1 MNSRESMS
9 RIEEVQGNIQFSGT
23 FYAKSKENVLTGN
36 YGFANRSEKSDNQT
50 NTRYSIAS
58 GCKIFTSIA
67 ICQLIE
73 KGKISFD
80 TKIKEFLN
88 IDFPHFDEGITI
100 HHLLTHTS
108 GMPDYFDED
117 EMDDYEELWISTP
130 MYHIRALKD
139 FLPLFKNK
147 KMKTSVGN
155 SFHYNNSGYI
165 VLGLIVEQISGLVF
179 SDYVQEFIFQKAGMI
194 DSGYFEM
201 DELPERVALGYIQK
215 PNGEWKTNIYSLPV
229 KSASDGGAYVTA
241 KDMITFWDT
250 LMNYQ
255 ILSKEMTQILLTP
268 RAKVIDDIYY
278 GYGGYMEIN
287 GSGVEKYIL
296 MGYDPGVNFRSVYY
310 PKTCLSIVVCSNKS
324 DGAYEML
331 KVIENVIL

>member
-1 MNSRESMS
+1 MS
-9 RIEEVQGNIQFSGT
+9 RIEEVQENIQFSGT
-23 FYAKSKENVLTGN
+23 FYAKSKEKVLTGS

-73 KGKISFD
+73 EGRISFD
-80 TKIKEFLN
+80 TKLKECLN
-88 IDFPHFDEGITI
+88 IDFPHLDEEITI

-108 GMPDYFDED
+108 GMPDYFDEA
-117 EMDDYEELWISTP
+117 EMNDYEELWISTP
-130 MYHIRALKD
+130 MYHIRTLKD

-165 VLGLIVEQISGLVF
+165 VLGLIVEHISGLVF

-215 PNGEWKTNIYSLPV
+215 PDGGWKTNIYSLPV

-241 KDMITFWDT
+241 KDMVTFWDA
-250 LMNYQ
+250 LMNHQ
-255 ILSKEMTQILLTP
+255 ILTKEMTQILFIP
-268 RAKVIDDIYY
+268 RTKVVADIYY
-278 GYGGYMEIN
+278 GYGGYMEVN
-287 GSGVEKYIL
+287 EDKVVKYIL

-310 PKTCLSIVVCSNKS
+310 PDSCLTIIVCSNKS

-331 KVIENVIL
+331 KAIETVMLLK